1 MVSGDDDSSVA
12 DVILDEMKNFQDLL
26 EVFIAN
32 IYNKLL
38 SFDSFDQLLGSL
50 FFWLAGISK
59 DLFMETISSGWRK
72 QKYLKWISNQ
82 KLWKYWY

>member
-1 MVSGDDDSSVA
+1 MSSIQKFILLVLVTMVSGDDDSSVA
-12 DVILDEMKNFQDLL
+12 DVILYEMKNFQDLL

-59 DLFMETISSGWRK
+59 DLFMETISSG
-72 QKYLKWISNQ
+72 
-82 KLWKYWY
+82 

>member
-59 DLFMETISSGWRK
+59 DLFMETISSG
-72 QKYLKWISNQ
+72 
-82 KLWKYWY
+82 

>member
-1 MVSGDDDSSVA
+1 MSSIQKFILLLLVTMVSGDDDSSVA

-59 DLFMETISSGWRK
+59 DLFMETISSG
-72 QKYLKWISNQ
+72 
-82 KLWKYWY
+82 

>member
-1 MVSGDDDSSVA
+1 MSSIQKFILLVLVTMVSGDDDSSVA

-59 DLFMETISSGWRK
+59 DLFMETISSG
-72 QKYLKWISNQ
+72 
-82 KLWKYWY
+82 

>member
-1 MVSGDDDSSVA
+1 MSSIQKFILLLLVTMVSGDDDSSVA

-59 DLFMETISSGWRK
+59 DLFMETISSW
-72 QKYLKWISNQ
+72 
-82 KLWKYWY
+82 

>member
-1 MVSGDDDSSVA
+1 MSSIQKFILLLLVTMVSGDDDSSVA

-38 SFDSFDQLLGSL
+38 SFDSSDQLLGSL

-59 DLFMETISSGWRK
+59 DLFMETISSG
-72 QKYLKWISNQ
+72 
-82 KLWKYWY
+82 